1 MGEPSARVGGLSVG
15 ERQRVEIFKALYRYV
30 KILILDEPT
39 AHLPPQEAD
48 DLFATLRLATAN
60 GLSIPF
66 ISHKL
71 HEVIEISDRVTALR
85 YSKLV
90 AQTRTA
96 DTDNNPLPALMMG
109 TVAKPPDIT
118 LPSPCKALLSNDN
131 VSNPN

>member
-1 MGEPSARVGGLSVG
+1 MVEPSARVGGLSVG

-66 ISHKL
+66 IFHKL
-71 HEVIEISDRVTALR
+71 HEVIEISDRVRRCAIASWSPRPVALTRVRTIAGADDGHGGKAPR
-85 YSKLV
+85 YHI
-90 AQTRTA
+90 AFT
-96 DTDNNPLPALMMG
+96 M
-109 TVAKPPDIT
+109 
-118 LPSPCKALLSNDN
+118 
-131 VSNPN
+131 